1 MAEKKTKKRKKLAP
15 SEDVGD
21 DPPVKA
27 GKTSDTGDAQTLA
40 GAVPIP
46 DNMLKKQS
54 DAQKEKQKKIAEANK
69 ALKREKRKNRVKK
82 NKPQKTPD
90 QSPAAVKK
98 TTPEYAISYVTQ
110 WKEDKSNWKFQTLVQ
125 SWILQNLLDDT
136 KISKADFPLVLEYA
150 VSVRG
155 AARGRLAD
163 EMRAV
168 VEARDRWP
176 SLRAEGQT
184 REQAREAIGRDKP
197 TKRAYRRARSVL
209 QSLDDD
215 E

>member
-21 DPPVKA
+21 DPPAKA
-27 GKTSDTGDAQTLA
+27 GKTLDTGDAQTLA

-46 DNMLKKQS
+46 DNMLKKQT

-69 ALKREKRKNRVKK
+69 ALKREKRKNR
-82 NKPQKTPD
+82 
-90 QSPAAVKK
+90 
-98 TTPEYAISYVTQ
+98 
-110 WKEDKSNWKFQTLVQ
+110 
-125 SWILQNLLDDT
+125 
-136 KISKADFPLVLEYA
+136 ISKADFPLVLEYA